1 MDVTHIIQ
9 KNIEFDDE
17 EERFLP
23 LQMYVDLMNLKYYQM
38 SSSMDGFHA
47 IRLTYEDIVLKI
59 EELPCN

>member
-9 KNIEFDDE
+9 KNIELDDE

-23 LQMYVDLMNLKYYQM
+23 LQMYVDLMNLKYYQI

-47 IRLTYEDIVLKI
+47 NSSYVRR
-59 EELPCN
+59 